1 MKGSTFKRC
10 TCPAKYNARGVRINC
25 PKKHGSWSFI
35 ADVGEDE
42 VTGKRKQVKR
52 GGFKTQDD
60 AQEALNALLAKVQQ
74 GTYVPDSDITL
85 GAWLEQWIGEREQTG
100 RVRESTVTAYRSHIR
115 LYLIPKLGRVKLRDL
130 RPGHVQK
137 FVDELASGTERGGST
152 VLRILATLRS
162 ALTTAV
168 KRQLI
173 GMNPA
178 STKLLELPEA
188 ARPKVAPWSPEQ
200 LGTFLD
206 SVAAHPLG
214 ALFELIASAGMR
226 RGEALGVR
234 WSDIDLEAGVV
245 TVRQQITQIQKK
257 RAGAQPE
264 CPVCG
269 DRHAGV
275 GYGKP
280 KTRSGE
286 DRIIELDSGAV
297 GVLLLHRLA
306 QDAERAEWGDAYRD
320 HGLVFAR
327 PGGDPLAPGDITEL
341 FAELVAAA
349 GLRHVRLHDLRH
361 GHASLLLASG
371 ADMSL
376 VSKRLGHSSITLTV
390 DTYSHLLEGVGRK
403 AAEAATAL
411 VPRNRRDQSVTNQAS
426 VAQSV
431 TGTRTESAGQGPAVG
446 GPRGTR
452 THNPRIKSSTGTV
465 SGDDV

>member
-10 TCPAKYNARGVRINC
+10 TCPAKYNAKGARINC

-52 GGFKTQDD
+52 GGFPTQDD
-60 AQEALNALLAKVQQ
+60 AQKELNKLLAKVSQ
-74 GTYVPDSDITL
+74 GTYVPDSDILL
-85 GAWLEQWIGEREQTG
+85 GAWLEQWIAEREATG
-100 RVRESTVTAYRSHIR
+100 KVRESTVTAYRSHIR
-115 LYLIPKLGRVKLRDL
+115 LYLVPKLGRKKLSEL

-137 FVDELASGTERGGST
+137 MVDELAEGDERGGAT
-152 VLRILATLRS
+152 VGRIVATLRS
-162 ALTTAV
+162 SLTTAV
-168 KRQLI
+168 KRQLV
-173 GMNPA
+173 GMNSA
-178 STKLLELPEA
+178 STKLLELPDA
-188 ARPKVAPWSPEQ
+188 SRPKVAPWSPEQ

-214 ALFELIASAGMR
+214 ALFEVIAAAGMR

-234 WSDIDLEAGVV
+234 WQDIDLETGVL
-245 TVRQQITQIQKK
+245 TVRQQITQVQKK
-257 RAGAQPE
+257 RIGEQPE

-341 FAELVAAA
+341 FAELTAAA
-349 GLRHVRLHDLRH
+349 GLRHIRLHDLRH

-371 ADMSL
+371 SDMAL

-411 VPRNRRDQSVTNQAS
+411 VPRKPRDQSVTNQAL

-431 TGTRTESAGQGPAVG
+431 TETPAESAGQARSLG

>member
-1 MKGSTFKRC
+1 VKGSTLKRC
-10 TCPAKYNARGVRINC
+10 TCPAKYNAKGARINC
-25 PKKHGSWSFI
+25 PKKHGSWSYI
-35 ADVGEDE
+35 ADVGVDE
-42 VTGKRKQVKR
+42 VTGKRKQIKR
-52 GGFKTQDD
+52 GGFATQD
-60 AQEALNALLAKVQQ
+60 AAEVALTELLNRIRQ
-74 GTYVPDSDITL
+74 GTYTPDSDITV
-85 GAWLEQWIGEREQTG
+85 GEWLQQWIAEREKAG
-100 RVRESTVTAYRSHIR
+100 RVRESTVTAYRSHIT
-115 LYLIPKLGRVKLRDL
+115 LYLVPKLGRVKLSDL
-130 RPGHVQK
+130 RPGRVQK
-137 FVDELASGTERGGST
+137 MVDELAEGDERGGST
-152 VLRILATLRS
+152 VVRILATLRS

-188 ARPKVAPWSPEQ
+188 SRPKVTPWSPDE

-214 ALFELIASAGMR
+214 ALFEFIAASGLR

-234 WSDIDLEAGVV
+234 WSDVDLEAGVLV
-245 TVRQQITQIQKK
+245 VRQQITQIQKK
-257 RAGAQPE
+257 RIGAQPE

-286 DRIIELDSGAV
+286 DRVVELDSGVV
-297 GVLLLHRLA
+297 GVLLVHRLA
-306 QDAERAEWGDAYRD
+306 QDAERADWGDAYRD

-341 FAELVAAA
+341 FAELADEA
-349 GLRHVRLHDLRH
+349 GLRHIRLHDLRH

-390 DTYSHLLEGVGRK
+390 DTYSHLLEGVGRQ
-403 AAEAATAL
+403 AAEKATAL
-411 VPRNRRDQSVTNQAS
+411 VPRKPRDQSVTS
-426 VAQSV
+426 ESPVAESV
-431 TGTRTESAGQGPAVG
+431 TEAPAESAGQGPTVRGA
-446 GPRGTR
+446 RGTR
-452 THNPRIKSSTGTV
+452 THNPRIKSSTTDVPG
-465 SGDDV
+465 GDA